1 MVDRQEE
8 EALVQEVTWFRGVSG
23 EEGKVEKIKTDGR
36 KEKIQINTIMHIE
49 GKMGRPQ
56 GNPI

>member
-23 EEGKVEKIKTDGR
+23 EEGKEILFVVFFIF
-36 KEKIQINTIMHIE
+36 
-49 GKMGRPQ
+49 
-56 GNPI
+56 